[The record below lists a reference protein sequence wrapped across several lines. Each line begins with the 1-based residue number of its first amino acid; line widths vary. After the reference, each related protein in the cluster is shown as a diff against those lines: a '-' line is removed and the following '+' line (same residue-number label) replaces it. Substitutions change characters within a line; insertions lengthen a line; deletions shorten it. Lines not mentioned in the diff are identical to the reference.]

1 MSSFDRK
8 RLLSN
13 IAKLTKEKNVRIGE
27 LEAAAGV
34 SAGYFS
40 RLNKGESNATPNI
53 EVIAAVADKLEV
65 TIDCLVKV
73 DYETLTPSE
82 RYLIDFIN
90 RLISKATSYEML
102 WEGES
107 VKKMLAAG
115 MNQEGCAVHPLFE
128 VRSVDMGSDRT
139 GYPDYEDRVVYNSL
153 FHEGELLGLLG
164 PSYHI
169 GFDEGTVLWLADV
182 GVGDDEEVPPDEEIE
197 LYMQKNYKVTPICH
211 TVANGV
217 SPFNEIL
224 FSLYK
229 AAAETSKRPRIDP
242 SVKSAIDS
250 FMEDLPF

>member
-13 IAKLTKEKNVRIGE
+13 IATLTKEKNVRMGD

-40 RLNKGESNATPNI
+40 RLNKGETNATPNI
-53 EVIAAVADKLEV
+53 EVVAAVADKLEV
-65 TIDCLVKV
+65 TLDCLVKV
-73 DYETLTPSE
+73 DYDTLTPSE

-90 RLISKATSYEML
+90 KLISKATSFEML
-102 WEGES
+102 WEAES

-115 MNQEGCAVHPLFE
+115 MDQDGCAVHPLFE
-128 VRSVDMGSDRT
+128 VRSVDTGCGRT

-153 FHEGELLGLLG
+153 FHEGEYLGLLG

-169 GFDEGTVLWLADV
+169 SFDGGAILWIADV
-182 GVGDDEEVPPDEEIE
+182 GIQDDEEMPPDEEIE
-197 LYMQKNYKVTPICH
+197 LYMQKNHKVTPICH

-229 AAAETSKRPRIDP
+229 AAAESSKRPKIDP
-242 SVKSAIDS
+242 AVKSVIDS

>member
-13 IAKLTKEKNVRIGE
+13 IATLTKEKNVRMGD

-73 DYETLTPSE
+73 DYDALTPSE
-82 RYLIDFIN
+82 RYLIDFIKK
-90 RLISKATSYEML
+90 LISKATSYEML

-115 MNQEGCAVHPLFE
+115 MDQDGCANHPLFE
-128 VRSVDMGSDRT
+128 VRSIDMGCART
-139 GYPDYEDRVVYNSL
+139 GYPDYENRVVYNSL
-153 FHEGELLGLLG
+153 FHEGECLGLLG

-169 GFDEGTVLWLADV
+169 DFDEGTVLWLADV
-182 GVGDDEEVPPDEEIE
+182 GVGEDADNPPDEEIE
-197 LYMQKNYKVTPICH
+197 LYLQKNYQIIPICH

-224 FSLYK
+224 FSLYN
-229 AAAETSKRPRIDP
+229 AAAETSKRPRIDA